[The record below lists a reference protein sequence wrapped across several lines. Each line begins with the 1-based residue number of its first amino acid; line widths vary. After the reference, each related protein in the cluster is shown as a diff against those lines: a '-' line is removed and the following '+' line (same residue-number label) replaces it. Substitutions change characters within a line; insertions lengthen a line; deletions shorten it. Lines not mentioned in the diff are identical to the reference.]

1 MMLQIRP
8 DGVAHFT
15 PLRVAHNVPES
26 LAHFVPVEVVHY
38 APVCSFAKALAGFVG
53 VNYMPNTVST
63 QVVEGKNY
71 RYKCQASLPG
81 SEGMWD
87 AIVEIFQPLDSDP
100 YIYGIIRI

>member
-1 MMLQIRP
+1 MSNQEAVC
-8 DGVAHFT
+8 GGWT
-15 PLRVAHNVPES
+15 PYHNLMPEEK
-26 LAHFVPVEVVHY
+26 EV
-38 APVCSFAKALAGFVG
+38 FAKALAGFVG